1 MSSAEHL
8 DSIAISECKA
18 HFLRLADQV
27 ARTGR
32 PLLITRHGKPLV
44 RIEPTEE
51 AAPPSLVGSLTQVCT
66 DEELIAPI
74 PVRWHADA

>member
-32 PLLITRHGKPLV
+32 PLLITHHGKPLV
-44 RIEPTEE
+44 EIRP
-51 AAPPSLVGSLTQVCT
+51 AQDAPRRLGLSLS
-66 DEELIAPI
+66 P
-74 PVRWHADA
+74 